1 MKASPTQRQVIVKRT
16 LIFVSAFVFACALLQ
31 FAFPLTAN
39 RKYVWAQT
47 VSGGVL
53 RPEDRPQLFI
63 LMADGREYFRLST
76 GAPIGKIWTCNW
88 YDVIGFQN
96 DFDITPTIDYSKPA
110 KVEHGKRYM
119 FSCSTEG
126 RIIFQRYT
134 VYNALQPSSVIP
146 IAFSQLE
153 LFLQD
158 LYFPTPTIF
167 RNPPADTLPGIR
179 LYLWTDVADTRR
191 QTLSTSWGS
200 VSAEIRVVKMVW
212 RLWGDL
218 QTECFANEP
227 LTWRNDGSLYVP
239 ARNCSLVPQ
248 ESTNSFINQL
258 GQIRVSVT
266 YATTW
271 RAELLGQ
278 VTSGTLPTVTRE
290 ARAPIRIRSLQAV
303 VKTYR

>member
-1 MKASPTQRQVIVKRT
+1 MKASRTQRHVIVLRT
-16 LIFVSAFVFACALLQ
+16 CIFVTAFVFAFTLLQ

-63 LMADGREYFRLST
+63 LMSDGHEYFRSST
-76 GAPIGKIWTCNW
+76 GAATGKTWTCLW
-88 YDVIGFQN
+88 YEVIGFQN

-119 FSCSTEG
+119 FSCYSEG
-126 RIIFQRYT
+126 RIVFQRYT
-134 VYNALQPSSVIP
+134 VYNVLQPSSVIP

-158 LYFPTPTIF
+158 LHFPTPTIF

-179 LYLWTDVADTRR
+179 LYLWTDVAGTRR
-191 QTLSTSWGS
+191 QTLSSSWGS
-200 VSAEIRVVKMVW
+200 VTAEIRVAKMVW
-212 RLWGDL
+212 RLWDGS

-227 LTWRNDGSLYVP
+227 LTWRNDGSLYIP

-248 ESTNSFINQL
+248 ESTSSFTNQL

-290 ARAPIRIRSLQAV
+290 ASAPIRIRSLQAV